1 MGETPSS
8 GRTDPPVLHGCSDS
22 VDSCSSGILFEL
34 DGDVRPARRQPK
46 AVTQPNR
53 LSRMSDAEEQAL
65 VEAAVKRFSKVRPT
79 ESAGATGPVYAAPR
93 RWLAR
98 QTRPQQGMAE
108 TLYGATSLFGVQL
121 WSLGV
126 PWRPTALWAGLAG
139 LLAVGGLPVQE
150 QWHSVLLMLLLV
162 DLLWGGIWR
171 LAGGRSHLLPIPDP
185 VSRSPFWL
193 PYLQPDSPAARFF
206 SPAQGEFWPLLL
218 RVGLPSVLLAVGVAA
233 VLGLTALL
241 FTAAL
246 MLVTLAGWTV
256 RHANGSGSGL
266 LASMAT
272 IGLPWLLVMQQRVP
286 SAGELL
292 SPLFWGLPLC
302 WLLHHWGE
310 LQLLGNSRDPV
321 GWGLLAVGELGICL
335 VLIGLRVPLWLAGIV
350 LLLLP
355 TWLLLLQGRPVGQRM
370 QPLWLAA
377 LLLSALAVGQV
388 V

>member
-1 MGETPSS
+1 M
-8 GRTDPPVLHGCSDS
+8 
-22 VDSCSSGILFEL
+22 
-34 DGDVRPARRQPK
+34 
-46 AVTQPNR
+46 
-53 LSRMSDAEEQAL
+53 
-65 VEAAVKRFSKVRPT
+65 
-79 ESAGATGPVYAAPR
+79 GPVYAAPR

-98 QTRPQQGMAE
+98 QARLQQGVKE
-108 TLYGATSLFGVQL
+108 TVYGATSLFGVQL

-139 LLAVGGLPVQE
+139 LLTAGGLPVQE
-150 QWHSVLLMLLLV
+150 QWHSVVLMLLLV
-162 DLLWGGIWR
+162 DVLWGGIWR
-171 LAGGRSHLLPIPDP
+171 LAGGRRNLLPIPDL

-193 PYLQPDSPAARFF
+193 PYLQPDSPAGRVF

-218 RVGLPSVLLAVGVAA
+218 RVGLPSVLLALGVAA
-233 VLGLTALL
+233 VLGLAALL

-246 MLVTLAGWTV
+246 MLVTLAGWTL
-256 RHANGSGSGL
+256 RHANGSSSGW

-272 IGLPWLLVMQQRVP
+272 IGLPWLVMQQMMSQRGL
-286 SAGELL
+286 STEELL
-292 SPLFWGLPLC
+292 WPLFWGLPVC
-302 WLLHHWGE
+302 WVLHHWGE

-350 LLLLP
+350 VLLLP